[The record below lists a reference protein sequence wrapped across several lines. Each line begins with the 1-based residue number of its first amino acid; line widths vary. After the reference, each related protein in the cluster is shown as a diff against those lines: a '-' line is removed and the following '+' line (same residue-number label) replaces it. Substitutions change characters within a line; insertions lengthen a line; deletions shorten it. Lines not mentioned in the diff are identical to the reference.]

1 MGFIFN
7 SSLYSLRST
16 VGYFIPP
23 LFAIIANM
31 KLLNYKKARLNYEV
45 LEKLETG
52 IKLFGFE
59 VKSIRAKHGSL
70 DGSYI
75 SFFGKEAFLLNA
87 YIPPYQPAN
96 TPSNYDPYRA
106 RKLLLSKKEL
116 EFLITKEKESSLT
129 VIPLSLYSKGRF
141 IKVEIAVARGKK
153 KKDKREDIKKR
164 DIERDI
170 RQEFK
175 ARLK

>member
-1 MGFIFN
+1 M
-7 SSLYSLRST
+7 R
-16 VGYFIPP
+16 
-23 LFAIIANM
+23 
-31 KLLNYKKARLNYEV
+31 LLNYKKARLNYEI
-45 LEKLETG
+45 LEKIESG

-70 DGSYI
+70 DGAYV
-75 SFFGKEAFLLNA
+75 SFFGKEAFLVNA

-96 TPSNYDPYRA
+96 TPSDHDPYRP
-106 RKLLLSKKEL
+106 RKLLLSKKEIASL
-116 EFLITKEKESSLT
+116 MEKEKEKTLT

-141 IKVEIAVARGKK
+141 IKVELAIARGKK
-153 KKDKREDIKKR
+153 KRDKREDIKKR
-164 DIERDI
+164 DTERYL